1 LLDLLNDLANRLN
14 SKFDTDAELQEKLG
28 GLNRTIQIELNN
40 DVSYYLRVVGGK
52 IVDIVEDVAEEPDL
66 KIITDRATFEGIING
81 TVKPLKAYAL
91 QKIRLKGS
99 LKDRFLFKDLLSGK
113 KKEKK

>member
-1 LLDLLNDLANRLN
+1 MLDLLNDLANRLN
-14 SKFDTDAELQEKLG
+14 SKFDADTELQEKLG
-28 GLNRTIQIELNN
+28 DINRTIQIELNN
-40 DVSYYLRVVGGK
+40 DVFYHLRVVGGK
-52 IVDIVEDVAEEPDL
+52 IVDIVEGAVEEPDL

-91 QKIRLKGS
+91 QKIKLKGS
-99 LKDRFLFKDLLSGK
+99 LKDRLLFKDLLSGN